1 MNALARSARVQ
12 GVANPPST
20 NKRHLEKP
28 DDSTK
33 ESSIEGIKLLSFQVI
48 V

>member
-1 MNALARSARVQ
+1 MNALARSARVR
-12 GVANPPST
+12 GVSNPEST
-20 NKRHLEKP
+20 NKQNPEKP

-33 ESSIEGIKLLSFQVI
+33 ESNIEGIQIILFQVI